1 MSSFLIGL
9 LVLAAT
15 IYLGLIYLSKSI
27 LMLAIAEALIMLLSF
42 CYLWYQT
49 RRISGK
55 LNIPI
60 SVLEQGSTLRGQVI
74 LSCTT
79 RLPIGRISMKLRCR
93 RRGSSTGK
101 SFRLDLKK
109 ENFELPLKEVGCF
122 EVELVSMRV
131 YDLFGLFF
139 MVKCPKGGELVLV
152 LPSLHT
158 IPVRLGEGVLH
169 FYGDADVYDELRPG
183 YDPAENFGV
192 REFRDGDKLQSVHW
206 KLSARLDQLMIREN
220 SLPRACPIVLFLKD
234 AIPEEYA
241 ALSFSLMDAGCP
253 HYVCWQSVSHSELLR
268 ARVDDEESFYGALTE
283 YMRDGDLSCS
293 LDLEEEY
300 AGKYRGE
307 QYLRT
312 FVLDRYTRFAED
324 EEIVV

>member
-1 MSSFLIGL
+1 
-9 LVLAAT
+9 
-15 IYLGLIYLSKSI
+15 
-27 LMLAIAEALIMLLSF
+27 
-42 CYLWYQT
+42 
-49 RRISGK
+49 
-55 LNIPI
+55 
-60 SVLEQGSTLRGQVI
+60 
-74 LSCTT
+74 
-79 RLPIGRISMKLRCR
+79 
-93 RRGSSTGK
+93 
-101 SFRLDLKK
+101 
-109 ENFELPLKEVGCF
+109 
-122 EVELVSMRV
+122 
-131 YDLFGLFF
+131 
-139 MVKCPKGGELVLV
+139 
-152 LPSLHT
+152 
-158 IPVRLGEGVLH
+158 
-169 FYGDADVYDELRPG
+169 
-183 YDPAENFGV
+183 
-192 REFRDGDKLQSVHW
+192 
-206 KLSARLDQLMIREN
+206 MIREN

-241 ALSFSLMDAGCP
+241 A